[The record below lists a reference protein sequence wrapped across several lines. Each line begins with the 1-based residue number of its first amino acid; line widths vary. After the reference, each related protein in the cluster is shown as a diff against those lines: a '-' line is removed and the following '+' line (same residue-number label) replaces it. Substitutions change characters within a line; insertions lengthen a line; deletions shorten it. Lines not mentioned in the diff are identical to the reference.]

1 VAQKYEIVMN
11 SKELRNAFLQYFE
24 ERGHRI
30 VPSSSL
36 IPIDDPTLLFT
47 NAGMNQFKLVF
58 TGGEMRPYTRA
69 ASSQKCIR
77 AGGKHNDLENVGQT
91 ARHQTFFEM
100 LGNFSFGD
108 YFKAEAIEYA
118 WEFLTKVVTLPK
130 DCLWASVFLDDD
142 EAFKLFEKTAPDLKG
157 RILRFDEKDNY
168 WSMGDTGPCGPCA
181 EIHYDRGEQYGSGPG
196 DVVNG
201 EGERFVEIWNLVF
214 MQFERDVEGNITP
227 LPKPSIDTGAGLE
240 RMLCVLHNLE
250 SNYETDLFVPLIKA
264 VEDLSGH
271 RYSRGPEGISFRV
284 IADHIRALTFA
295 FADGAVPSNEGRGY
309 VLRRILRRAARHGRL
324 LGMKEP
330 FLYKLVPVVR
340 EITGDAYPEL
350 ESREVHIT
358 ELIRAEGERFNETL
372 DNGLALF
379 DQAAKKIE
387 SSGGKIIPGDEV
399 FKLYD
404 TFGFPAD
411 LTEVMARERNLG
423 VDMDGFEKCLRMQQE
438 RSKEAHAARGVTFEG
453 VALEENMA
461 CEFCGYDDNFAL
473 DADVTDVKFL
483 KDDLVAVILDRT
495 PFYAESGGQV
505 GDKGVLQSGGLEFE
519 VVDTQKEGNT
529 FIHIGKN
536 VKGDIAAY
544 IGKTV
549 TAIVDRDLQKATQ
562 RNHTATHLL
571 HRALRE
577 VLGEHVQQ
585 AGSLVEPERLRFDFS
600 HFKALTSEELREV
613 ERRVNEQILR
623 DLPVRWQVLPIEE
636 AKAAGAMALFGEKYG
651 EDVRMVEVEGFS
663 RELCGGTHVSRTGEI
678 GLFIIT
684 QETAIAAGM
693 RRTEA
698 VTGENAYRLAS
709 DYRDNVEGVAHMLKV
724 APAEI
729 GVRVESLA
737 MKVKELQKQLD
748 RFSQAHGDEQIKS
761 NLGDLKQKRDIYYLT
776 ANIDD
781 RKEAQQYLDN
791 VKNDKR
797 KVVVGLKQNSNY
809 FVVVSKAAAKDDLS
823 AKKVIAGLND
833 AFDGRGG
840 GKDTFAQGGSKQK
853 FSLEDM
859 ARVLEGTI

>member
-1 VAQKYEIVMN
+1 MN
-11 SKELRNAFLQYFE
+11 SKDVRKSFLQYFE
-24 ERGHRI
+24 ERSHRI

-58 TGGEMRPYTRA
+58 TGGEKRPYKRA

-118 WEFLTKVVTLPK
+118 WEFLTKVVMLPEER
-130 DCLWASVFLDDD
+130 LWASIYLDDD
-142 EAFKLFEKTAPDLKG
+142 EAFGLFEKIVPELKG
-157 RILRFDEKDNY
+157 KILRFDEKENY

-181 EIHYDRGEQYGSGPG
+181 EIHFDRGEKYGTGPE

-201 EGERFVEIWNLVF
+201 ESERFVEIWNLVF
-214 MQFERDVEGNITP
+214 MQFEKDEQGIVTP
-227 LPKPSIDTGAGLE
+227 LPKPSIDTGLGLE
-240 RMLCVLHNLE
+240 RIVCVLQE
-250 SNYETDLFVPLIKA
+250 CDTNYETDLFVPIIKA
-264 VEDLSGH
+264 VESLCGSKCVA
-271 RYSRGPEGISFRV
+271 GPEGLSFRV
-284 IADHIRALTFA
+284 IADHIRSLTFA

-324 LGMKEP
+324 LGMHEP

-340 EITGDAYPEL
+340 EIMGDAYPEL
-350 ESREVHIT
+350 QSREVHIT

-372 DNGLALF
+372 DNGLDLF
-379 DQAAKKIE
+379 DRVANKVM
-387 SSGGKIIPGDEV
+387 SSGGKTIPGDEV

-404 TFGFPAD
+404 TFGFPVD
-411 LTEVMARERNLG
+411 LTEIMAREQNLD
-423 VDMDGFEKCLRMQQE
+423 VDMDGFEKCLKMQQD
-438 RSKEAHAARGVTFEG
+438 RSKEAHAARGLTFEG
-453 VALEENMA
+453 IAIDEEMA
-461 CEFCGYDDNFAL
+461 CEFCGYDDNFRL
-473 DADVTDVKFL
+473 DAIVKDVKPL
-483 KDDLVAVILDRT
+483 KNDLIAVILERT

-505 GDKGVLQSGGLEFE
+505 GDKGWFKADGLEFE
-519 VVDTQKEGNT
+519 VVDTRKEGNA
-529 FIHIGKN
+529 FVHVGRN
-536 VKGDIAAY
+536 VTGSIAVY

-549 TAIVDRDLQKATQ
+549 TAIVDKELQKATQ
-562 RNHTATHLL
+562 RNHTATHLV

-600 HFKALTSEELREV
+600 HFKAVTPDELREI
-613 ERRVNEQILR
+613 ERRVNARIVE
-623 DLPVRWQVLPIEE
+623 DLPVGWQVMPIEE

-651 EDVRMVEVEGFS
+651 DTVRMVEVEGFS

-678 GLFIIT
+678 GLFLIT

-693 RRTEA
+693 RRMEA
-698 VTGENAYRLAS
+698 VTGDGAYRLAS
-709 DYRDNVEGVAHMLKV
+709 ENRDNIEGVARMLKV
-724 APAEI
+724 TPSEV
-729 GVRVESLA
+729 GERVENLA
-737 MKVKELQKQLD
+737 KKVKELQKQLD
-748 RFSQAHGDEQIKS
+748 QDSQAHGDEQIKS
-761 NLGDLKQKRDIYYLT
+761 NLSDIKQKGDVSYLVADI
-776 ANIDD
+776 AD

-797 KVVVGLKQNSNY
+797 KVVVVLKQESNY
-809 FVVVSKAAAKDDLS
+809 FIVVSKAAADNGLS
-823 AKKVIAGLND
+823 AKKVIAHLND

-840 GKDTFAQGGSKQK
+840 GKDTFAQGGSKQN
-853 FSLEDM
+853 FSLSDLS
-859 ARVLEGTI
+859 RVLESAI